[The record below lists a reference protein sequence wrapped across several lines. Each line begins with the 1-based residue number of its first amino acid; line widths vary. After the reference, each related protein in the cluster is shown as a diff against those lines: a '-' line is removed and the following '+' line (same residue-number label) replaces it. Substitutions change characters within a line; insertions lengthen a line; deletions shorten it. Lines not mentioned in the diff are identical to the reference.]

1 MLWSKTKQLKENERF
16 FYVLFVLEMVEKMRE
31 SKVNAFLSPDVAQIF
46 EQTSNLIC
54 Q

>member
-16 FYVLFVLEMVEKMRE
+16 FYVLFVLEMVEKMRDG
-31 SKVNAFLSPDVAQIF
+31 KVDAFLFSDVAHIF

-54 Q
+54 H